1 LLNYLK
7 NPLAFFTADSHMSEA
22 LLREVGLLKR
32 GVEELI
38 REFRRVDDALKAK
51 IVQYHQNETTIEQLQ
66 QKVEREGTQYGS
78 VLSALTTADE
88 K

>member
-1 LLNYLK
+1 
-7 NPLAFFTADSHMSEA
+7 MSEA